1 MLIYKE
7 PILYSFKR
15 CPYAMRARM
24 ALKLGNIK
32 CELREVELSNKPEH
46 MIKISPKA
54 TVPVLITDGI
64 VIEESIDII
73 NWAIKKKNIFKNNI
87 SKKDE
92 LLTEE
97 IIELFD
103 TEFKYHLDRYKY
115 SSRYENVDI
124 KLHRSECLKILVK
137 LEKYISCE
145 KDKWIFGN
153 NVNKLD
159 ICVLPFIRQ
168 FKIADPKWFNQREKI
183 KKVRNVLNN
192 FIDSNLF
199 KQIMHGYRVWNED
212 DDPVYFPLDE

>member
-1 MLIYKE
+1 MLIHKE

-115 SSRYENVDI
+115 SSRYKDSKRNYHRDMCISVLLNIELLVSKKHWFFGKNINKIDI
-124 KLHRSECLKILVK
+124 SI
-137 LEKYISCE
+137 
-145 KDKWIFGN
+145 
-153 NVNKLD
+153 
-159 ICVLPFIRQ
+159 LPFIRQ
-168 FKIADPKWFNQREKI
+168 FRVADPDYFDQHKKI
-183 KKVRNVLNN
+183 VNIKNYLNN
-192 FIDSNLF
+192 FLNSSLYH
-199 KQIMHGYRVWNED
+199 QIMHKYEAWTESSEV
-212 DDPVYFPLDE
+212 VYFP

>member
-1 MLIYKE
+1 MSIYNE

-32 CELREVELSNKPEH
+32 CELREVKLSNKPEH

-54 TVPVLITDGI
+54 TVPVLMADGI

-97 IIELFD
+97 IIKLFD

-115 SSRYENVDI
+115 SSRYKDSKRNYHRDI
-124 KLHRSECLKILVK
+124 CIGVLLKIELLVSK
-137 LEKYISCE
+137 KHWFFGKNINKIDIS
-145 KDKWIFGN
+145 I
-153 NVNKLD
+153 
-159 ICVLPFIRQ
+159 LPFIRQ
-168 FKIADPKWFNQREKI
+168 FRVADPEYFDQHKKI
-183 KKVRNVLNN
+183 INIKNYLNN
-192 FIDSNLF
+192 FLNSSLYH
-199 KQIMHGYRVWNED
+199 QIMHKYEAWTED
-212 DDPVYFPLDE
+212 SEVVYFP

>member
-1 MLIYKE
+1 MLIYNE

-32 CELREVELSNKPEH
+32 CELREVKLSNKPEH

-54 TVPVLITDGI
+54 TVPVLMADGI

-92 LLTEE
+92 SLTEK
-97 IIELFD
+97 IIKLFD

-115 SSRYENVDI
+115 SSRYDNS
-124 KLHRSECLKILVK
+124 KRNYHRDMCISLLLKIELLVSK
-137 LEKYISCE
+137 RHWFFGKNINKIDIS
-145 KDKWIFGN
+145 I
-153 NVNKLD
+153 
-159 ICVLPFIRQ
+159 LPFIRQ
-168 FKIADPKWFNQREKI
+168 FRVADPDYFDQHKKI
-183 KKVRNVLNN
+183 VNIKNYLNN
-192 FIDSNLF
+192 FLNSSLYH
-199 KQIMHGYRVWNED
+199 QIMHKYEAWTED
-212 DDPVYFPLDE
+212 SEVVYFP

>member
-1 MLIYKE
+1 MSIYKE

-32 CELREVELSNKPEH
+32 CELREVKLSNKPEH

-54 TVPVLITDGI
+54 TVPVLMADGI

-92 LLTEE
+92 SLTEK
-97 IIELFD
+97 IIKLFD

-115 SSRYENVDI
+115 SSRYDNS
-124 KLHRSECLKILVK
+124 KRNYHRDMCISLLLKIELLVSK
-137 LEKYISCE
+137 RHWFFGKNINKIDIS
-145 KDKWIFGN
+145 I
-153 NVNKLD
+153 
-159 ICVLPFIRQ
+159 LPFIRQ
-168 FKIADPKWFNQREKI
+168 FRVADPDYFEQHQKI
-183 KKVRNVLNN
+183 VNIKNYLNN
-192 FIDSNLF
+192 FLNSSLYH
-199 KQIMHGYRVWNED
+199 QIMHKYEVWTED
-212 DDPVYFPLDE
+212 SEVVYFP

>member
-1 MLIYKE
+1 MSIYNE

-32 CELREVELSNKPEH
+32 CELREVKLSNKPEH

-54 TVPVLITDGI
+54 TVPVLMADGI

-92 LLTEE
+92 SLTEK
-97 IIELFD
+97 IIKLFD

-115 SSRYENVDI
+115 SSRYDNS
-124 KLHRSECLKILVK
+124 KRNYHRDMCISLLLKIELLVSK
-137 LEKYISCE
+137 RHWFFGKNINKIDIS
-145 KDKWIFGN
+145 I
-153 NVNKLD
+153 
-159 ICVLPFIRQ
+159 LPFIRQ
-168 FKIADPKWFNQREKI
+168 FRVADPDYFDQHKKI
-183 KKVRNVLNN
+183 VNIKNYLNN
-192 FIDSNLF
+192 FLNSSLYH
-199 KQIMHGYRVWNED
+199 QIMHKYEAWTEESEV
-212 DDPVYFPLDE
+212 VYFP

>member
-32 CELREVELSNKPEH
+32 CELREVKLSNKPEH

-54 TVPVLITDGI
+54 TVPVLMADGI

-92 LLTEE
+92 SLTEK
-97 IIELFD
+97 IIKLFD

-115 SSRYENVDI
+115 SSRYDNS
-124 KLHRSECLKILVK
+124 KRNYHRDMCISLLLKIELLVSK
-137 LEKYISCE
+137 RHWFFGKNINKIDIS
-145 KDKWIFGN
+145 I
-153 NVNKLD
+153 
-159 ICVLPFIRQ
+159 LPFIRQ
-168 FKIADPKWFNQREKI
+168 FRVADPHYFDQHNKI
-183 KKVRNVLNN
+183 VNIKNYLNN
-192 FIDSNLF
+192 FLNSSLYH
-199 KQIMHGYRVWNED
+199 QIMHKYEAWTED
-212 DDPVYFPLDE
+212 SEVVYFP

>member
-1 MLIYKE
+1 MSIYKE

-32 CELREVELSNKPEH
+32 CELREVKLSNKPEH

-54 TVPVLITDGI
+54 TVPVLMADGI

-92 LLTEE
+92 SLTEK
-97 IIELFD
+97 IIKLFD

-115 SSRYENVDI
+115 SSRYDNS
-124 KLHRSECLKILVK
+124 KRNYHRDMCISLLLKIELLVSK
-137 LEKYISCE
+137 KHWFFGKNINKIDIS
-145 KDKWIFGN
+145 I
-153 NVNKLD
+153 
-159 ICVLPFIRQ
+159 LPFIRQ
-168 FKIADPKWFNQREKI
+168 FRVADPDYFEQHQKI
-183 KKVRNVLNN
+183 VNIKNYLNN
-192 FIDSNLF
+192 FLNSSLYH
-199 KQIMHGYRVWNED
+199 QIMHKYEVWTED
-212 DDPVYFPLDE
+212 SEVVYFP

>member
-1 MLIYKE
+1 MSIYNE

-32 CELREVELSNKPEH
+32 CELREVKLSDKPEH
-46 MIKISPKA
+46 MIEISPKA
-54 TVPVLITDGI
+54 TVPVLMADGI

-97 IIELFD
+97 IIKLFD

-115 SSRYENVDI
+115 SSRYKDSKRNYHRDI
-124 KLHRSECLKILVK
+124 CIGVLLKIELLVSK
-137 LEKYISCE
+137 KHWFFGKNINKIDIS
-145 KDKWIFGN
+145 I
-153 NVNKLD
+153 
-159 ICVLPFIRQ
+159 LPFIRQ
-168 FKIADPKWFNQREKI
+168 FRVADPEYFDQHKKI
-183 KKVRNVLNN
+183 INIKNYLNN
-192 FIDSNLF
+192 FLNSSLYH
-199 KQIMHGYRVWNED
+199 QIMHKYETWTESSEV
-212 DDPVYFPLDE
+212 VYFP

>member
-1 MLIYKE
+1 MLIYNE

-32 CELREVELSNKPEH
+32 CELREVKLSNKPEH

-54 TVPVLITDGI
+54 TVPVLMADGI

-92 LLTEE
+92 SLTEK
-97 IIELFD
+97 IIKLFD

-115 SSRYENVDI
+115 SSRYDNS
-124 KLHRSECLKILVK
+124 KRNYHRDMCISLLLKIELLVSK
-137 LEKYISCE
+137 RHWFFGKNINKIDIS
-145 KDKWIFGN
+145 I
-153 NVNKLD
+153 
-159 ICVLPFIRQ
+159 LPFIRQ
-168 FKIADPKWFNQREKI
+168 FRVADPDYFEQHQKI
-183 KKVRNVLNN
+183 VNIKNYLNN
-192 FIDSNLF
+192 FLNSSLYH
-199 KQIMHGYRVWNED
+199 QIMHKYEVWTED
-212 DDPVYFPLDE
+212 SEVVYFP

>member
-1 MLIYKE
+1 MSIYNE

-32 CELREVELSNKPEH
+32 CELREVKLSNKPEH

-54 TVPVLITDGI
+54 TVPVLMADGI

-92 LLTEE
+92 SLTEK
-97 IIELFD
+97 IIKLFD

-115 SSRYENVDI
+115 SSRYDNS
-124 KLHRSECLKILVK
+124 KRNYHRDMCISLLLKIELLVSK
-137 LEKYISCE
+137 RHWFFGKNINKIDIS
-145 KDKWIFGN
+145 I
-153 NVNKLD
+153 
-159 ICVLPFIRQ
+159 LPFIRQ
-168 FKIADPKWFNQREKI
+168 FRVADPDYFDQHKKI
-183 KKVRNVLNN
+183 VNIKNYLNN
-192 FIDSNLF
+192 FLNSSLYH
-199 KQIMHGYRVWNED
+199 QIMHKYEAWTED
-212 DDPVYFPLDE
+212 SEVVYFP

>member
-1 MLIYKE
+1 MSIYNE

-32 CELREVELSNKPEH
+32 CELREVKLSNKPEH

-54 TVPVLITDGI
+54 TVPVLMADGI

-92 LLTEE
+92 SLTEK
-97 IIELFD
+97 IIKLFD

-115 SSRYENVDI
+115 SSRYDNS
-124 KLHRSECLKILVK
+124 KRNYHRDMCISLLLKIELLVSK
-137 LEKYISCE
+137 RHWFFGKNINKIDIS
-145 KDKWIFGN
+145 I
-153 NVNKLD
+153 
-159 ICVLPFIRQ
+159 LPFIRQ
-168 FKIADPKWFNQREKI
+168 FRVADPDYFEQHQKI
-183 KKVRNVLNN
+183 VNIKNYLNN
-192 FIDSNLF
+192 FLNSSLYH
-199 KQIMHGYRVWNED
+199 QIMHKYEVWTED
-212 DDPVYFPLDE
+212 SEVVYFP

>member
-1 MLIYKE
+1 MSIYNE

-32 CELREVELSNKPEH
+32 CELREVKLSDKPEH
-46 MIKISPKA
+46 MIEISPKA
-54 TVPVLITDGI
+54 TVPVLMADGI

-97 IIELFD
+97 IIKLFD

-115 SSRYENVDI
+115 SSRYKDSKRNYHRDI
-124 KLHRSECLKILVK
+124 CIGVLLKIELLVSK
-137 LEKYISCE
+137 KHWFFGKNINKIDIS
-145 KDKWIFGN
+145 I
-153 NVNKLD
+153 
-159 ICVLPFIRQ
+159 LPFIRQ
-168 FKIADPKWFNQREKI
+168 FRVADPEYFDQHKKI
-183 KKVRNVLNN
+183 INIKNYLNN
-192 FIDSNLF
+192 FLNSSLYH
-199 KQIMHGYRVWNED
+199 QIMHKYEAWTED
-212 DDPVYFPLDE
+212 SEVVYFP